1 MQNMGKKKSIDAD
14 FTRVCVKMA
23 SDSRV
28 QITKVD
34 LDYTR
39 LIRFTKSQK
48 KKSNSSSSANE
59 MYQTR
64 KSRFFNKWE
73 LKILRS
79 FCQSWPFN
87 ICQVSQN
94 ELQNKTLNLLAVVQK
109 INTQTW
115 SLTATTLKP
124 LMIVTVVLEKTWLLA
139 FTWLLRFT

>member
-1 MQNMGKKKSIDAD
+1 MGKKKKSIDAD

-64 KSRFFNKWE
+64 KSRFFNK
-73 LKILRS
+73 
-79 FCQSWPFN
+79 
-87 ICQVSQN
+87 
-94 ELQNKTLNLLAVVQK
+94 
-109 INTQTW
+109 
-115 SLTATTLKP
+115 
-124 LMIVTVVLEKTWLLA
+124 
-139 FTWLLRFT
+139 